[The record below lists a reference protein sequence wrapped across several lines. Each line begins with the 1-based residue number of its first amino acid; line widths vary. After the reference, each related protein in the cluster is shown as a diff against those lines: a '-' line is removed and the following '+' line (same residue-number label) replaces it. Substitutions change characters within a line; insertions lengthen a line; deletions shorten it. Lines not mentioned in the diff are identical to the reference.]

1 MKILLTPCLLMLLL
15 GLILLGN
22 VSRVSAEDSQDV
34 VNATVIGVVKL
45 DKSGVTPTILK
56 QVDRLVPA
64 IKKMST
70 DKIVKLDC
78 RYMGKTN
85 RESDVRAAYSA
96 ASRIEKYLRE
106 HHKLKLDLWIT
117 AQLHTGKRDEQK
129 LVFSVFKDEY
139 R

>member
-1 MKILLTPCLLMLLL
+1 MKRLPTTYVLLLMFSLMML
-15 GLILLGN
+15 GS
-22 VSRVSAEDSQDV
+22 VSRVAAEESQDV

-45 DKSGVTPTILK
+45 DKAGVTPTILK

-129 LVFSVFKDEY
+129 LVFSVFKDEF